1 MHVFPFN
8 LSALLPPTLTV
19 NTSVISETDSVT
31 LHCQAPASASVHHCY
46 FYTGEQQSN
55 KGNSCLQTLTG
66 TELLFMSHQRSPAEV
81 KVRCF
86 YTVKYGAVNSPSPH
100 SDTSSI
106 TRDSS
111 SCYQIIYHTITF
123 SRNLVDS
130 ASCLGEYVKVN
141 YSCCQLLLCRSL
153 VINIQPTTLS

>member
-1 MHVFPFN
+1 MIHVFPSN

-19 NTSVISETDSVT
+19 STSVISETDSVT
-31 LHCQAPASASVHHCY
+31 LHCQPPASASVHHCY

-55 KGNSCLQTLTG
+55 KGNLCLQTLTG

-86 YTVKYGAVNSPSPH
+86 YTVKYGAVNSPSLH

-106 TRDSS
+106 TIQSKRL
-111 SCYQIIYHTITF
+111 F
-123 SRNLVDS
+123 F
-130 ASCLGEYVKVN
+130 
-141 YSCCQLLLCRSL
+141 LLLDH
-153 VINIQPTTLS
+153 LSYNYL

>member
-1 MHVFPFN
+1 MIHVFPSN

-19 NTSVISETDSVT
+19 STSVISETDSVT
-31 LHCQAPASASVHHCY
+31 LHCQPPASASVHHCY

-86 YTVKYGAVNSPSPH
+86 YTVKYGAVNSPSLH

-106 TRDSS
+106 TIQSKRL
-111 SCYQIIYHTITF
+111 F
-123 SRNLVDS
+123 F
-130 ASCLGEYVKVN
+130 
-141 YSCCQLLLCRSL
+141 LLLDH
-153 VINIQPTTLS
+153 LSYNYIWQESGGQCFMFRRVC